1 MTGQVHPDRGVDR
14 PWADLPSRIFTCK
27 ASMNTAAY
35 TRSNGRVCQAVIS
48 STTRSVI
55 REIVSFDTD
64 AP

>member
-1 MTGQVHPDRGVDR
+1 
-14 PWADLPSRIFTCK
+14 
-27 ASMNTAAY
+27 MNTAAY